1 MKKKKVLMALSGGV
15 DSSLAAHLLQE
26 QGYELIGATIRG
38 WTPPGWEDMS
48 DDVGGCCSLSSVEDA
63 RRVAFG
69 LNIPYYV
76 FNFAQAFE
84 EEVVI
89 PFADAYFQGYT
100 PNPCIL
106 CNQRIRFGL
115 LYRKAKEMGIDFVAT
130 GHYARIRQDDTGLF
144 HLLRGVDLKKDQS
157 YMLYTTTQENLSRTL
172 YPLGEMTKEETRGLA
187 RERGIEVFNKPDSQ
201 DICFIP
207 DGNTAGFLSMYRPG
221 EYSGEIKYID
231 GRVIGHHQGFH
242 QYTIGQRQGLGIAW
256 PKPLYVLEI
265 RPQDR
270 SIVVGE
276 RDYLYQS
283 HLLADQVHWIAGS
296 IPSDPVYCQAKIR
309 YAAPPVAVCI
319 KPTLQND
326 QVEVDFEQ
334 SQAAITPGQTVV
346 FYQGDEVLGGGR
358 IAKV

>member
-38 WTPPGWEDMS
+38 WTPPGWEDQS

-63 RRVAFG
+63 RRVAFS

-84 EEVVI
+84 DEVVI
-89 PFADAYFQGYT
+89 PFTDAYFQGLT

-130 GHYARIRQDDTGLF
+130 GHYARIQKDASGLF
-144 HLLRGVDLKKDQS
+144 HLLRGIDLKKDQS
-157 YMLYTTTQENLSRTL
+157 YMLYTATQENLSRTL
-172 YPLGEMTKEETRGLA
+172 YPLGEMTKEETRNLA

-207 DGNTAGFLSMYRPG
+207 DGNTAGFLAGYRPG
-221 EYSGEIKYID
+221 EYAGDIKYID

-265 RPQDR
+265 CPEDC

-276 RDYLYQS
+276 RDFLYQS
-283 HLLADQVHWIAGS
+283 HLVADQVHWIAGQVQS
-296 IPSDPVYCQAKIR
+296 EPVLCQAKIR

-319 KPTLQND
+319 KPSSQKD

-334 SQAAITPGQTVV
+334 PLTAITPGQTVV

-358 IAKV
+358 ILKV

>member
-1 MKKKKVLMALSGGV
+1 MKKKRVLMALSGGV

-38 WTPPGWEDMS
+38 WTPPGWDELTE
-48 DDVGGCCSLSSVEDA
+48 DVGGCCSLSSVEDA

-69 LNIPYYV
+69 LKIPYYV
-76 FNFAQAFE
+76 FNFSQAFE
-84 EEVVI
+84 NEVVI
-89 PFADAYFQGYT
+89 PFADAYFQGFT

-115 LYRKAKEMGIDFVAT
+115 LYHKAMELEADYVAT
-130 GHYARIRQDDTGLF
+130 GHYARIQQDRNGQF

-172 YPLGEMTKEETRGLA
+172 YPLGEMTKEETRQLA
-187 RERGIEVFNKPDSQ
+187 RERGIEVFDKPDSQ

-207 DGNTAGFLSMYRPG
+207 DGQTADFLTKYRPG
-221 EYSGEIKYID
+221 EYAGKILYRD
-231 GRVIGHHQGFH
+231 GKVIGQHQGFH

-256 PKPLYVLEI
+256 PKPLYVMEI
-265 RPQDR
+265 RTGDR

-276 RDYLYQS
+276 REYLYHS

-296 IPSDPVYCQAKIR
+296 RQAEQFNCLAKIR
-309 YAAPPVAVCI
+309 YAAPPVAVEVRI
-319 KPTLQND
+319 TQNSN
-326 QVEVDFEQ
+326 QVEVNFEQ
-334 SQAAITPGQTVV
+334 PQLAVTPGQTVV

-358 IAKV
+358 IIKK

>member
-1 MKKKKVLMALSGGV
+1 MKKKRVLMALSGGV

-38 WTPPGWEDMS
+38 WTPPGWDELT

-69 LNIPYYV
+69 LKIPYYV
-76 FNFAQAFE
+76 FNFSQAFE
-84 EEVVI
+84 EEVVM
-89 PFADAYFQGYT
+89 PFTDAYLHGFT

-106 CNQRIRFGL
+106 CNQRIRFGM
-115 LYRKAKEMGIDFVAT
+115 LYHKAKELEADYVAT
-130 GHYARIRQDDTGLF
+130 GHYARIQQDTSGQF
-144 HLLRGVDLKKDQS
+144 HLLRGVDSKKDQS
-157 YMLYTTTQENLSRTL
+157 YMLYTTSQEHLSRTL
-172 YPLGEMTKEETRGLA
+172 YPLGEMTKEETRRLA
-187 RERGIEVFNKPDSQ
+187 RERGIEVFDKPDSQ

-221 EYSGEIKYID
+221 EYAGEIRYRD
-231 GRVIGHHQGFH
+231 GRVIGHHKGFH
-242 QYTIGQRQGLGIAW
+242 QYTLGQRQGLGIAW

-276 RDYLYQS
+276 REYLFQS
-283 HLLADQVHWIAGS
+283 HLVADQVHWISGNVQPEEFS
-296 IPSDPVYCQAKIR
+296 CQAKIR
-309 YAAPPVAVCI
+309 YAAPPEAVVV
-319 KPTLQND
+319 KSLEQKN

-334 SQAAITPGQTVV
+334 AQVAITPGQTVV

-358 IAKV
+358 IIKN